1 MQYDVDVY
9 VVKGRVKVS
18 VEAKSQED
26 AKLKA
31 IKEVEN
37 AEAGFHGNY
46 PPSDKKYLA
55 VILEK

>member
-1 MQYDVDVY
+1 MQYHARVY
-9 VVKGRVKVS
+9 VLKGM
-18 VEAKSQED
+18 VEVDMD
-26 AKLKA
+26 AKNQEEAERKA

-55 VILEK
+55 VISDK